1 MAAPLTKRQTTGH
14 RDSIETAKLL
24 KAVQAHVLDG
34 SEMAQSQLQGAEML
48 LKRTMP
54 SLQSI
59 EQTTEHS
66 GTVKI
71 AVSLGD

>member
-14 RDSIETAKLL
+14 IDSIKTSKLL
-24 KAVQAHVLDG
+24 NAVQAHALDG
-34 SEMAQSQLQGAEML
+34 AEMQPSQLQAAEML
-48 LKRTMP
+48 LKRTIP

-59 EQTTEHS
+59 EQTTTLS

-71 AVSLGD
+71 AVTLGD